1 MSIRDEL
8 SRVVNKVEYNVAK
21 MYYTSKKSVYG
32 IDNELHLIE

>member
-1 MSIRDEL
+1 L

-32 IDNELHLIE
+32 IEHELHLIEQV